1 MLLLKNITIIAPFSD
16 LNGQLVDIFI
26 NKNGII
32 EKIGVNL
39 PASKSTTVFE
49 KNGTCVSIGWMDVG
63 VQTGDPGYEHR
74 EDLASTA
81 RAAMAGGFTAVAP
94 FPNTNPAAHSKS
106 EILYIKNKTQS
117 YLVDF
122 QPIGALSSE
131 CKGKDIAEILDMH
144 HAGAIAFSDGKKPV
158 QDGGLILRGM
168 QYAKIFDGIIFN
180 FPFDKTVSPHGQMH
194 EGLTSTS
201 LGLPGI
207 PALAEELMVQRDLQL
222 LEYAQSSLHF
232 HNIST
237 AKSVEWI
244 RQAKKQGLKVTAS
257 VAAMN
262 LCFSDESL
270 TGFDTNMKVMP
281 PLRDKTDI
289 EALIKGLK
297 DGTIDFISSNHTPVD
312 SEGKDLEFPYAES
325 GAIGLETAFS
335 LTDTYLHKVLT
346 IDQLVELWAIK
357 PRQVLG
363 LDIPKIEEGSQA
375 NLTLFSPTEEWVF
388 TEKHIF
394 SKSNN
399 TPIKGHTLRGRVQG
413 VINKGQYW
421 LREE

>member
-1 MLLLKNITIIAPFSD
+1 M
-16 LNGQLVDIFI
+16 
-26 NKNGII
+26 
-32 EKIGVNL
+32 
-39 PASKSTTVFE
+39 
-49 KNGTCVSIGWMDVG
+49 
-63 VQTGDPGYEHR
+63 
-74 EDLASTA
+74 
-81 RAAMAGGFTAVAP
+81 
-94 FPNTNPAAHSKS
+94 
-106 EILYIKNKTQS
+106 
-117 YLVDF
+117 
-122 QPIGALSSE
+122 
-131 CKGKDIAEILDMH
+131 LDMH
-144 HAGAIAFSDGKKPV
+144 HAGAIAFSDGKKPI

-222 LEYAQSSLHF
+222 LEYAQSRLHF

-237 AKSVEWI
+237 ARSVEWI

-281 PLRDKTDI
+281 PLRGKTDI

-297 DGTIDFISSNHTPVD
+297 DGVIDFISSNHTPID
-312 SEGKDLEFPYAES
+312 TEGKDLEFPYAEP

-335 LTDTYLHKVLT
+335 LTDTYLHKKLT
-346 IDQLVELWAIK
+346 IDQLIELWAIK
-357 PRQVLG
+357 PRKVLG
-363 LDIPKIEEGSQA
+363 LEIPKIEEGSQA
-375 NLTLFSPTEEWVF
+375 NLTLFSPNDEWTF
-388 TEKHIF
+388 TEKHIV

-399 TPIKGHTLRGRVQG
+399 TPLKGHILRGRVEG
-413 VINKGQYW
+413 VVNKGQYW
-421 LREE
+421 LREQ